1 MRTPATQSR
10 LAAVVES
17 LFRRWPS
24 LVGFS
29 VQQAQT
35 LSRDRA
41 VALLERELVLAD
53 VSTSPWPDHTQEL
66 CGEIALAMLNLIDDE
81 PATRELVLGRTFTR
95 ALH

>member
-1 MRTPATQSR
+1 M
-10 LAAVVES
+10 VDS

-29 VQQAQT
+29 VQEARTLFAGPAQ
-35 LSRDRA
+35 R
-41 VALLERELVLAD
+41 LESELVLTD
-53 VSTSPWPDHTQEL
+53 VATNPWLAHTQEL
-66 CGEIALAMLNLIDDE
+66 CVEIEIAMLSLIDDE